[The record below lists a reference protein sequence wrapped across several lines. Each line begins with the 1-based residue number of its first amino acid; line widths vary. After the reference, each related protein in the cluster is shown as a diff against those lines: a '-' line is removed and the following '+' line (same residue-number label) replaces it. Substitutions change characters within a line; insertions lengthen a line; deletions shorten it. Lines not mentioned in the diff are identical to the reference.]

1 MQTNRKMLFLAV
13 GAVLVAGLH
22 AATPKYVFMFIG
34 DGMGMPQRM
43 VAEDFSRRTGRGP
56 LAMNALP
63 YQGLTRTASADQLI
77 TDSAAAATSIAC
89 GVKANNCALGVTP
102 DGRRVESVAELAKR
116 KGMKVGIVTTVTIVH
131 ATPAAFY
138 AHRKNRGEVYRIAL
152 DLVDSGFDFFAGGGV
167 YNKYDEKSDAQYR
180 GNVFDVAR
188 KAGYAVVREK
198 GPFLALKPGAGKV
211 WGVFADE
218 ALDFD
223 IDDRHL
229 FPTLKEMVAKGVE
242 LLDGPDGF
250 FMMAEGG
257 RVDYAAHANDAATT
271 VKDIIA
277 MDEAVKVACA
287 FAERHP
293 GETLIL
299 VTGDHETGGMSMGF
313 AGAGYALYV
322 ERLAFQTMSVGSFS
336 GKVAKMFEKNNNL
349 SFDDVKPLITEA
361 FGFHF
366 EGDPKKDPM
375 VLGKEDIGDIAKAFD
390 HDFVLYNSRVEENT
404 KYDGRKRYH
413 LGGACRLVMS
423 NKCGL
428 GWTSGSHTAMPVLTT
443 ASGCGAEHF
452 SGFLENADIG
462 RIMKGFYE

>member
-1 MQTNRKMLFLAV
+1 MKSFVFSLLCAAAV
-13 GAVLVAGLH
+13 QAFADS
-22 AATPKYVFMFIG
+22 PKYVFLFIG
-34 DGMGMPQRM
+34 DGMSFPQRM
-43 VAEDFSRRTGRGP
+43 TAEEFSRKTGAGP
-56 LAMNALP
+56 LAMNAM
-63 YQGLTRTASADQLI
+63 QFAATTRTSSSDSLV
-77 TDSAAAATSIAC
+77 TDSAAAATAIAC
-89 GVKANNCALGVTP
+89 GKKTKNHYAGVDADGKTLVSSASAAKKA
-102 DGRRVESVAELAKR
+102 GR
-116 KGMKVGIVTTVTIVH
+116 KVGIITTVTITH
-131 ATPAAFY
+131 ATPAGFY
-138 AHRKNRGEVYRIAL
+138 AHNRNRGDTYGIAL
-152 DLVDSGFDFFAGGGV
+152 DLAESEFDFFAGGGLDISPNV
-167 YNKYDEKSDAQYR
+167 AKASKRFAECGDASEYIR
-180 GNVFDVAR
+180 S
-188 KAGYAVVREK
+188 KGYGIVDSK
-198 GPFLALKPGAGKV
+198 KDFLSLGPGCGKILALFSR
-211 WGVFADE
+211 GVLTAAIDADGTQ
-218 ALDFD
+218 
-223 IDDRHL
+223 
-229 FPTLKEMVAKGVE
+229 PTIAEMVAKCIE
-242 LLDGPDGF
+242 MLDGEDGF
-250 FMMAEGG
+250 FIMAEGG
-257 RVDYAAHANDAATT
+257 SIDWACHANDAATNLRE
-271 VKDIIA
+271 ILA
-277 MDEAVKVACA
+277 MDDAVKLAVE
-287 FAERHP
+287 FQKKHP
-293 GETLIL
+293 DDTLVV

-336 GKVAKMFEKNNNL
+336 GKVAKMFEKSNNL